1 MPTPIIHEVSDN
13 VQYAATPSPISPRDC
28 PHWYRCNTPVCP
40 LEPFEI
46 RRVFKGDERVCFFL
60 TEAQK
65 DSAEQVFEERGLGW
79 LYRLMIDAT
88 PVLSSR
94 SRRIKHA
101 LKRSKSSG
109 NRMLNHPGTREAQ
122 DPT

>member
-1 MPTPIIHEVSDN
+1 MPAPIIHEASAN
-13 VQYAATPSPISPRDC
+13 GQCAATPSPISPRDC
-28 PHWYRCNTPVCP
+28 PHWNRCSTPVCP

-46 RRVFKGDERVCFFL
+46 RRVFKRDERVCFFL

-65 DSAEQVFEERGLGW
+65 DSAEHVFEERGLGW

-101 LKRSKSSG
+101 LKRSETSG
-109 NRMLNHPGTREAQ
+109 HRMLNHPGTREAQ
-122 DPT
+122 GLT